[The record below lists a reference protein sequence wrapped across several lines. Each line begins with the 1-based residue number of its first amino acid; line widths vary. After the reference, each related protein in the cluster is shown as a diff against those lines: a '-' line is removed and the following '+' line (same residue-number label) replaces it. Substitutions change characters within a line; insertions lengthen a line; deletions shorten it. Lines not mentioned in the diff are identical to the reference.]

1 MNKDYKDFLGMVME
15 LGALDQIGGLL
26 SWDEETYIPPG
37 AVPDRA
43 IQKATLTGIV
53 HERLT
58 SRKMGRLLRALAKDP
73 GLNADQKVIVRE
85 TMRKYKRATSIP
97 KELLQEISRTES
109 LAMQAWIQARKE
121 KSYKKFEPMLKKMLG
136 LKARV
141 AECVGYDH
149 RPYDAL
155 LDEYEPY
162 MKSTEVEAL
171 FSRFRDKLV
180 PLVSKITGCGVKVD
194 ESPALGKFPE
204 DKQREFL
211 LEVVK
216 GIGYDL
222 NCGRMDVA
230 PHPFTV
236 GSMRDVRITVR
247 YDTGDVRPAIFG
259 AIHEAGHGMYEQG
272 YLEKY
277 YRTPLAEAISLGIH
291 ESQSRMWENIV
302 GRSLPFWKHFL
313 PGLQRTFPSMSGVRV
328 EDFHRAVNTV
338 KKSFIRV
345 EADEVTYNLH
355 IMLRFEVENAIFEG
369 KLKTP
374 EIPQFWNERFENYL
388 GLEVPNDSQGCLQ
401 DIHWSIGAIGY
412 FPTYSLGTIYATQ
425 LYDKAKKDVPGLEDQ
440 FAEGNFA
447 DFLGWLRK
455 NIHNQGKRYGAS
467 DLIKKVT
474 GERLNEDH
482 FLAYLKQKYGAI
494 YGISF

>member
-1 MNKDYKDFLGMVME
+1 
-15 LGALDQIGGLL
+15 
-26 SWDEETYIPPG
+26 
-37 AVPDRA
+37 
-43 IQKATLTGIV
+43 
-53 HERLT
+53 
-58 SRKMGRLLRALAKDP
+58 
-73 GLNADQKVIVRE
+73 
-85 TMRKYKRATSIP
+85 
-97 KELLQEISRTES
+97 
-109 LAMQAWIQARKE
+109 
-121 KSYKKFEPMLKKMLG
+121 
-136 LKARV
+136 
-141 AECVGYDH
+141 
-149 RPYDAL
+149 
-155 LDEYEPY
+155 
-162 MKSTEVEAL
+162 
-171 FSRFRDKLV
+171 
-180 PLVSKITGCGVKVD
+180 VD
-194 ESPALGKFPE
+194 ESPALGNFPQE
-204 DKQREFL
+204 KQREFL
-211 LEVVK
+211 LDVVK

-247 YDTGDVRPAIFG
+247 YDAGDLRPAIFG

-272 YLEKY
+272 YLERY

-313 PGLQRTFPSMSGVRV
+313 PRLQNTFPSMSGVKV

-355 IMLRFEVENAIFEG
+355 IMLRFEVEMAIFEG
-369 KLKTP
+369 KLRTP
-374 EIPQFWNERFENYL
+374 EIPQFWNERFESYL
-388 GLEVPNDSQGCLQ
+388 GLKVPDDSKGCLQ

-425 LYDKAKKDVPGLEDQ
+425 LYDKAIRDIPCLEDQ
-440 FAEGNFA
+440 FAAGNFA

-455 NIHNQGKRYGAS
+455 NVHNQGKRYGAS

-482 FLAYLKQKYGAI
+482 FLAYLKRKYGAI

>member
-1 MNKDYKDFLGMVME
+1 MDKTYSDFLSIVKE

-26 SWDEETYIPPG
+26 TWDEETYIPPG

-43 IQKATLTGIV
+43 IQKAALTGIV

-58 SRKMGRLLRALAKDP
+58 SPKMGRLLRELRKRPALTP
-73 GLNADQKVIVRE
+73 DQRVIVRE
-85 TMRKYKRATSIP
+85 MDRKHRRATSIP
-97 KELLQEISRTES
+97 KALLQEISRTES
-109 LAMQAWIQARKE
+109 LALQAWVKARKE
-121 KSYKKFEPMLKKMLG
+121 KDYKGFEPLLKKMLG
-136 LKARV
+136 LKAKV
-141 AECVGYDH
+141 AECVGYED

-162 MKSTEVEAL
+162 MKSAEVETL
-171 FSRFRDKLV
+171 FARFRDKLV
-180 PLVSKITGCGVKVD
+180 PVVSKILECKTHVD
-194 ESPALGKFPE
+194 ESVAKGDFPE
-204 DKQREFL
+204 EKQRLFL
-211 LEVVK
+211 LEVIK
-216 GIGYDL
+216 GIGYSL
-222 NCGRMDVA
+222 ERGRMDVA

-247 YDTGDVRPAIFG
+247 YDIHDVRPAIFG

-277 YRTPLAEAISLGIH
+277 YHTPLAESISLGIH

-302 GRSLPFWKHFL
+302 GRSLPFWTHFL
-313 PGLQRTFPSMSGVRV
+313 PNLQAVFPSMSGVTP
-328 EDFHRAVNTV
+328 EQFHRAVNTV

-355 IMLRFEVENAIFEG
+355 VMLRFEVENAIFEG

-388 GLEVPNDSQGCLQ
+388 GLKVPDDSQGCLQ
-401 DIHWSIGAIGY
+401 DIHWSIGALGY

-425 LYDKAKKDVPGLEDQ
+425 LYDRAKKDIPGLEDQ
-440 FAEGNFA
+440 ISAGNFA
-447 DFLGWLRK
+447 QILGWLRK
-455 NIHNQGKRYGAS
+455 NVHNQGKRFGAS
-467 DLIKKVT
+467 DLIKRVT
-474 GERLNEDH
+474 GEGLNEDH
-482 FLAYLKQKYGAI
+482 FLRYLKQKYGAI
-494 YGISF
+494 YGITL

>member
-1 MNKDYKDFLGMVME
+1 MEKSYSDFIAMVKDLSY
-15 LGALDQIGGLL
+15 LDQIGGLL
-26 SWDEETYIPPG
+26 TWDEETYLPPG
-37 AVPDRA
+37 SVPDRA
-43 IQKATLTGIV
+43 LQKSTLTGIV

-58 SRKMGRLLRALAKDP
+58 SRKMGNLLRDLKKDP
-73 GLNADQKVIVRE
+73 KLGRDQKVIVRE
-85 TMRKYKRATSIP
+85 MDRKYRRATSIP

-109 LAMQAWIQARKE
+109 VALQAWVKARKD
-121 KSYKKFEPMLKKMLG
+121 KDFHGFEPMLKKMIG

-141 AECVGYDH
+141 AECVGYED

-162 MKSTEVEAL
+162 MKSAEVEVL

-180 PLVSKITGCGVKVD
+180 PVVSKLLDCGTVVD
-194 ESPALGKFPE
+194 ESPAKGDFPQE
-204 DKQREFL
+204 KQSQFL
-211 LEVVK
+211 LELIRQ
-216 GIGYDL
+216 IGYGLDR
-222 NCGRMDVA
+222 GRMDVA

-247 YDTGDVRPAIFG
+247 YDTTDVRPAIFG

-277 YRTPLAEAISLGIH
+277 YGTPLAESISLGIH

-313 PGLQRTFPSMSGVRV
+313 PKLKAVFPSMSGVDV
-328 EDFHRAVNTV
+328 EEFHRAVNTV
-338 KKSFIRV
+338 KRSFIRV

-355 IMLRFEVENAIFEG
+355 IMLRFEVENAIFSG
-369 KLKTP
+369 KLKTS
-374 EIPQFWNERFENYL
+374 EIPQFWNERFESYL
-388 GLEVPNDSQGCLQ
+388 GLEVPDDSQGCLQ
-401 DIHWSIGAIGY
+401 DIHWSIGALGY

-425 LYDKAKKDVPGLEDQ
+425 LYDKARNDIHGLVDQ
-440 FAEGNFA
+440 FAAGNFA
-447 DFLGWLRK
+447 DLLGWLRK
-455 NIHNQGKRYGAS
+455 NVHNQGKRYGAS
-467 DLIKKVT
+467 DLIKRVT

-482 FLAYLKQKYGAI
+482 FLRYLKEKYGAI
-494 YGISF
+494 YGMSL

>member
-1 MNKDYKDFLGMVME
+1 MDKSYFDFLSIVKE

-26 SWDEETYIPPG
+26 TWDEETYIPPG

-43 IQKATLTGIV
+43 IQKAALTGIV

-58 SRKMGRLLRALAKDP
+58 SPKMGRLLRELKKRPDLAP
-73 GLNADQKVIVRE
+73 DQNVIVRE
-85 TMRKYKRATSIP
+85 MDRKYKRATSIP
-97 KELLQEISRTES
+97 KELLQEISKTES
-109 LAMQAWIQARKE
+109 LAMQAWVKARKA
-121 KSYKKFEPMLKKMLG
+121 KDYNGFEPMLKKMLG
-136 LKARV
+136 LKAKV
-141 AECVGYDH
+141 AECVGYED

-162 MKSTEVEAL
+162 MKTAEVEVL

-180 PLVSKITGCGVKVD
+180 PLVSRILECKTKAD
-194 ESPALGKFPE
+194 ESPAKGDFSE
-204 DKQREFL
+204 EKQKMFL
-211 LEVVK
+211 LELIK
-216 GIGYDL
+216 CIGYDL
-222 NCGRMDVA
+222 ERGRMDVA

-236 GSMRDVRITVR
+236 GSTRDVRITVR
-247 YDTGDVRPAIFG
+247 YDMHDVRPGIFG

-277 YRTPLAEAISLGIH
+277 YHTPLAESISLGIH

-313 PGLQRTFPSMSGVRV
+313 PKLQAVFPSMSNVTP
-328 EDFHRAVNTV
+328 EMFHRAVNTV

-355 IMLRFEVENAIFEG
+355 VMLRFEVENAIFEG

-374 EIPQFWNERFENYL
+374 EIPEFWNERFENYM
-388 GLEVPNDSQGCLQ
+388 GLKVPDDSQGCLQ
-401 DIHWSIGAIGY
+401 DIHWSIGALGY

-425 LYDKAKKDVPGLEDQ
+425 LYNKAKKDMPGLEDQ
-440 FAEGNFA
+440 FAAGNFA
-447 DFLGWLRK
+447 GLLGWLRK
-455 NIHNQGKRYGAS
+455 KVHNQGKRYGAS
-467 DLIKKVT
+467 DLVKRVT

-482 FLAYLKQKYGAI
+482 FIRYLKQKYGAL
-494 YGISF
+494 YGISL

>member
-1 MNKDYKDFLGMVME
+1 MDKAYSDFLAVVKE

-26 SWDEETYIPPG
+26 TWDEETYIPPG

-58 SRKMGRLLRALAKDP
+58 SPKMGMLLRELKKRPNLAP
-73 GLNADQKVIVRE
+73 DQKVIVRE
-85 TMRKYKRATSIP
+85 MDRKYKRATSIP
-97 KELLQEISRTES
+97 KELLQEISKTES
-109 LAMQAWIQARKE
+109 LAMQAWVRARKARD
-121 KSYKKFEPMLKKMLG
+121 YKGFEPLLKKMLG
-136 LKARV
+136 LKAKV
-141 AECVGYDH
+141 AECVGYDD

-162 MKSTEVEAL
+162 MKTAEVEVL

-180 PLVSKITGCGVKVD
+180 PLVSKILDCGTRTD
-194 ESPALGKFPE
+194 EKPAKGDFPE
-204 DKQREFL
+204 ERQREFL
-211 LEVVK
+211 LEVIRD
-216 GIGYDL
+216 IGYDL
-222 NCGRMDVA
+222 ERGRMDVA

-247 YDTGDVRPAIFG
+247 YDLQDVRPAIFG

-277 YRTPLAEAISLGIH
+277 YHTPLAEAISLGIH

-313 PGLQRTFPSMSGVRV
+313 PKLQNIFPSMSGVTP
-328 EDFHRAVNTV
+328 EQFHGAVNSV
-338 KKSFIRV
+338 KRSFIRV

-369 KLKTP
+369 KLRTP
-374 EIPQFWNERFENYL
+374 EIPQFWNERFESYL
-388 GLEVPNDSQGCLQ
+388 GLKVPNDSQGCLQ
-401 DIHWSIGAIGY
+401 DIHWSIGALGY

-425 LYDKAKKDVPGLEDQ
+425 LYDKAKRDMPGLEDR
-440 FAEGNFA
+440 FAAGDFTG
-447 DFLGWLRK
+447 FLGWLRR

-467 DLIKKVT
+467 DLIKRVT
-474 GERLNEDH
+474 GEGLNEDH
-482 FLAYLKQKYGAI
+482 FLRYLKGKYGAI
-494 YGISF
+494 YGISL

>member
-388 GLEVPNDSQGCLQ
+388 GLEVPDDSQGCLQ

>member
-1 MNKDYKDFLGMVME
+1 MDKAYSDFISIVKE

-26 SWDEETYIPPG
+26 TWDEETYIPPG

-43 IQKATLTGIV
+43 IQKAALTGIV

-58 SRKMGRLLRALAKDP
+58 SRKMGRLLKELSKRPRLTP
-73 GLNADQKVIVRE
+73 DQRVVVRE
-85 TMRKYKRATSIP
+85 MDRKYRRATSIP
-97 KELLQEISRTES
+97 KELLQEISKTES
-109 LAMQAWIQARKE
+109 LAMQAWVKARKE
-121 KSYKKFEPMLKKMLG
+121 KDYKKFEPLLKKMLG
-136 LKARV
+136 LKAKV
-141 AECVGYDH
+141 AECVGYED

-162 MKSTEVEAL
+162 MKSAEVEVL

-180 PLVSKITGCGVKVD
+180 PVVSKILECKTSVDVSSVKGD
-194 ESPALGKFPE
+194 FPE
-204 DKQREFL
+204 DKQRQFL
-211 LEVVK
+211 MELIK
-216 GIGYDL
+216 GLGYDL
-222 NCGRMDVA
+222 ERGRMDVA

-247 YDTGDVRPAIFG
+247 YDPHDVRPAIFG

-277 YRTPLAEAISLGIH
+277 YHTPLAEAISLGIH

-313 PGLQRTFPSMSGVRV
+313 PKLQAAFPSMSSVRA

-355 IMLRFEVENAIFEG
+355 VMLRFEVEMAIFSG

-388 GLEVPNDSQGCLQ
+388 GLKVPDDSQGCLQ
-401 DIHWSIGAIGY
+401 DIHWSIGALGY

-425 LYDKAKKDVPGLEDQ
+425 LYNKARKDIPGMEDG
-440 FAEGNFA
+440 FAAGDFA
-447 DFLGWLRK
+447 PLLGWLRT
-455 NIHNQGKRYGAS
+455 NIHNQGKRLGAS

-474 GERLNEDH
+474 GEGLNEDH
-482 FLAYLKQKYGAI
+482 FLRYLKGKYGAI
-494 YGISF
+494 YGITL